1 MRILLLK
8 VKKVYS
14 KNRYIYCNLSNP
26 EIKRCN
32 KKLIKVTI
40 LEFKLFIHLY
50 VFLLNPPRF
59 IIFSFIY
66 SKRIV
71 RMHIS
76 FYKSSRN
83 TFYS

>member
-14 KNRYIYCNLSNP
+14 KNRYIYCNLSNL

-40 LEFKLFIHLY
+40 LEFKKDVDDNIH
-50 VFLLNPPRF
+50 
-59 IIFSFIY
+59 I
-66 SKRIV
+66 
-71 RMHIS
+71 
-76 FYKSSRN
+76 
-83 TFYS
+83 

>member
-8 VKKVYS
+8 VKKIYS

-40 LEFKLFIHLY
+40 LEFKKDVDDNIH
-50 VFLLNPPRF
+50 
-59 IIFSFIY
+59 I
-66 SKRIV
+66 
-71 RMHIS
+71 
-76 FYKSSRN
+76 
-83 TFYS
+83 